1 MICTEQERS
10 SIYEQYSGKI
20 LAYIKSRIT
29 NHHTAEDICS
39 DVFLKVYQKLDTF
52 DETKASLS
60 TWIYTITRNTLTD
73 YYRTNR
79 ISEEIPETMADGTSL
94 EDDVCKN
101 EMLETLADALEK
113 LDERE
118 RSLIVFRYYSGMTLK
133 EAAEKL
139 GISYSYAK
147 ILHNKALKELQNFF

>member
-1 MICTEQERS
+1 MVCTEQERS
-10 SIYEQYSGKI
+10 LIYEQYSGKI

-29 NHHTAEDICS
+29 NHYTAEDLCS

-73 YYRTNR
+73 YYRTNH
-79 ISEEIPETMADGTSL
+79 IAEETPETMADGTSI

-113 LDERE
+113 LEERE
-118 RSLIVFRYYSGMTLK
+118 RSLIVYRYYSGMTLK

-139 GISYSYAK
+139 GISYSYTK
-147 ILHNKALKELQNFF
+147 LLHNKALKELQNFF